1 MKEVTYVIGA
11 IAGLIFGG
19 AAGQLKNF
27 LIWQKYLKAHAAENS
42 GTDSL
47 GGLYARSFISYAVN
61 ILVLAAAFFMREVM
75 PFDGIAFLIGTAVGL
90 TIMNKVLALGQKKQ
104 EDRRKE
110 QG

>member
-1 MKEVTYVIGA
+1 MTYAIGA

-19 AAGQLKNF
+19 AAGHLKNLF
-27 LIWQKYLKAHAAENS
+27 IWQKYLKEHASENS
-42 GTDSL
+42 GMDSL

-61 ILVLAAAFFMREVM
+61 ILVLAAAFFTRNVM
-75 PFDGIAFLIGTAVGL
+75 PFDGIAFLIGTAVAL

-110 QG
+110 SR

>member
-1 MKEVTYVIGA
+1 MTYAIGA

-19 AAGQLKNF
+19 AAGHLKNL
-27 LIWQKYLKAHAAENS
+27 LIWQKYLKEHASENGDAE
-42 GTDSL
+42 SL

-61 ILVLAAAFFMREVM
+61 ILVLAAAFFTRNVM
-75 PFDGIAFLIGTAVGL
+75 PFDGIAFLIGTAVAL

-110 QG
+110 RG